1 MYFIEV
7 LNLKFLTP
15 MQMQNIGLIAKKCG
29 MSSLVNNDGVVTP
42 ITIIN
47 IPKQYIASILTI
59 QKNGYNAIVIAA
71 DGFAK
76 STSVNKP
83 QKIML
88 EKNLCPVVSELK
100 EFRLPDFVNMS
111 EFKVGHQVNIDLE
124 DLSNSFVDTLSVA
137 KGKGFAGVMKKYG
150 FKGQPATHGVSLTHR
165 SIGSTGNR
173 TDPGK
178 VFKNKKMPS
187 RMGGKNVRKQ
197 NMKIVGFDREK
208 SLLYILGS
216 VPGFNGSKII
226 IQSAIKKSIKINS
239 ESFVFNAV
247 SATRLS

>member
-1 MYFIEV
+1 VE
-7 LNLKFLTP
+7 
-15 MQMQNIGLIAKKCG
+15 
-29 MSSLVNNDGVVTP
+29 
-42 ITIIN
+42 
-47 IPKQYIASILTI
+47 
-59 QKNGYNAIVIAA
+59 KNGYNAIVIAS

-76 STSVNKP
+76 SSSVNKP
-83 QKIML
+83 QKVML
-88 EKNLCPVVSELK
+88 EKNSCPVVSELK
-100 EFRLPDFVNMS
+100 EFRLPDSVNMS
-111 EFKVGHQVNIDLE
+111 EFKLGNEISINLE
-124 DLSNSFVDTLSVA
+124 DLLNSFVDTLSVA

-197 NMKIVGFDREK
+197 NMKIIGFDGEK

-216 VPGFNGSKII
+216 IPGFNGSRVIVE
-226 IQSAIKKSIKINS
+226 SAIKKSININS
-239 ESFVFNAV
+239 KTFVFNSV
-247 SATRLS
+247 SSSRLS